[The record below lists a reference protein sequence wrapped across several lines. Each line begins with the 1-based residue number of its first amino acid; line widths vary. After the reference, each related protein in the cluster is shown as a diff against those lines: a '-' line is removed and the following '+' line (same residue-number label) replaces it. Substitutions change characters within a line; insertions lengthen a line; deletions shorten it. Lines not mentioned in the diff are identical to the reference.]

1 MSDLLIR
8 NLDDG
13 VRAALQLRA
22 ERNARS
28 LSAEVRDILGEAAR
42 ENPPKNALEMI
53 DAIFPTELRL
63 TAEEAAAF
71 GSADHKSD
79 APDFT

>member
-13 VRAALQLRA
+13 VRATLQLRA

-28 LSAEVRDILGEAAR
+28 LSAEIRDILGEAAR
-42 ENPPKNALEMI
+42 HNPPRNALEMI
-53 DAIFPTELRL
+53 NAIFPPELRL
-63 TAEEAAAF
+63 TSEEGAAF
-71 GSADHKSD
+71 GSADHPSD
-79 APDFT
+79 APDFS

>member
-22 ERNARS
+22 ERNTRS

-42 ENPPKNALEMI
+42 KNPPKNALEMI
-53 DAIFPTELRL
+53 DAIFPPELRL
-63 TAEEAAAF
+63 APEERAAF
-71 GSADHKSD
+71 GSADHASD
-79 APDFT
+79 APDFS